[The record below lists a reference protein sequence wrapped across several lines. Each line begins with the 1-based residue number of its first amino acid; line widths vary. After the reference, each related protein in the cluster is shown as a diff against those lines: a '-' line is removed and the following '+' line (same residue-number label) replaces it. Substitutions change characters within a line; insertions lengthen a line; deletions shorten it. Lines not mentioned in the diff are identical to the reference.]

1 MRKTTSSEA
10 TKQLAATLAPYL
22 QAGDVIVLSG
32 DLGAGKT
39 QFVQGVA
46 SGLGAV
52 SYTQLDV
59 YKRQGQVH
67 RLSQLRAGLPVRR
80 GGNRN
85 RKAAARTGSRVR
97 HRGCGGFRS
106 G

>member
-39 QFVQGVA
+39 QFVQVTEDGCEV
-46 SGLGAV
+46 LNNYPRELV
-52 SYTQLDV
+52 SI
-59 YKRQGQVH
+59 G
-67 RLSQLRAGLPVRR
+67 
-80 GGNRN
+80 
-85 RKAAARTGSRVR
+85 
-97 HRGCGGFRS
+97 
-106 G
+106 

>member
-39 QFVQGVA
+39 QF
-46 SGLGAV
+46 
-52 SYTQLDV
+52 
-59 YKRQGQVH
+59 
-67 RLSQLRAGLPVRR
+67 
-80 GGNRN
+80 
-85 RKAAARTGSRVR
+85 
-97 HRGCGGFRS
+97 
-106 G
+106 